1 MTSKYGCGKQH
12 EPVYWWNHF
21 MEALGFTLPPLQDEE
36 TDQIKM
42 DCLDHPA
49 AKDVV
54 SFRQTK
60 VVADT
65 IECTIPNG
73 APSDG

>member
-1 MTSKYGCGKQH
+1 
-12 EPVYWWNHF
+12 
-21 MEALGFTLPPLQDEE
+21 
-36 TDQIKM
+36 M